1 MAEPSDIDHKS
12 SNPPPALPVF
22 VDADAEAEEVVPVV
36 TGDVTVDRA
45 DIGLITGIPAY
56 AGAVTGVELG
66 RSCCDE
72 AAARVVLSVPKGWG
86 RAG

>member
-1 MAEPSDIDHKS
+1 MDEPTDIDHKS

-22 VDADAEAEEVVPVV
+22 VVADTAAEDVVVVV

-45 DIGLITGIPAY
+45 DIGFITGIPAY
-56 AGAVTGVELG
+56 AGAVAGVELG

-72 AAARVVLSVPKGWG
+72 AAASAVLSVPKAWG
-86 RAG
+86 CTD